1 LKGIQNGLMRFK
13 NVKVPRENIILG
25 EGEGLKL
32 ALVTLNTG
40 RLTLPAASAGIG
52 KWCLN
57 VCREWSTKRRQWGC
71 AIGEH
76 EAVALKLSFVASH
89 AFAMDAVAWLTS
101 AMADDKHRDIRL
113 EAAIAKLFC
122 TEVSWKLV
130 DETLQIRGGQ
140 GYETSSS
147 LSQRGMDYWPVERAM
162 RDVRINR
169 IIEGT
174 SEIMHLFIA
183 REALDP
189 HLSKIKPLI
198 SSKTPSNAKM
208 GAALKMFNFYAG
220 WYPGLWA
227 PSAVSDQISGLPQ
240 PLIKHMVFVQDASK
254 RLARETFHRMLKY
267 QQKLESK
274 QSLLN
279 RMVDVGTDLFAI
291 SAVCSYAAMLSK
303 DGRPNA
309 VDLADSFCHD
319 AAKRINTAFKE
330 GVDNNDAQNLSIA
343 KKVLAKEFEWME
355 NQIIK

>member
-1 LKGIQNGLMRFK
+1 MRFN
-13 NVKVPRENIILG
+13 NVKVPRENILLG

-57 VCREWSTKRRQWGC
+57 VCRLWAAKRHQWGS

-76 EAVALKLSFVASH
+76 EAVALKLSYIASH
-89 AFAMDAVAWLTS
+89 TFAMDAVTWLTS

-122 TEVSWKLV
+122 TETCWKIV

-147 LSQRGMDYWPVERAM
+147 LAKRGVDYWPVERAM
-162 RDVRINR
+162 RDLRINR
-169 IIEGT
+169 IIECT

-189 HLSKIKPLI
+189 HLSKIKPLLTGRGD
-198 SSKTPSNAKM
+198 KL
-208 GAALKMFNFYAG
+208 GASLKLVNFYAG
-220 WYPGLWA
+220 WYPGLLM
-227 PSAVSDQISGLPQ
+227 PSGVSDQISGLPQ

-279 RMVDVGTDLFAI
+279 RMVDVGTDLFVI
-291 SAVCSYAAMLSK
+291 SAVCSYAAMLAK
-303 DGRPNA
+303 DGKANA
-309 VDLADSFCHD
+309 VDLADSFCFD
-319 AAKRINTAFKE
+319 ASRRIRLAFRE
-330 GVDNNDAQNLSIA
+330 GVDNNDEQNLGIA
-343 KKVLAKEFEWME
+343 KKVLADEFGWIE
-355 NQIIK
+355 NQIVK